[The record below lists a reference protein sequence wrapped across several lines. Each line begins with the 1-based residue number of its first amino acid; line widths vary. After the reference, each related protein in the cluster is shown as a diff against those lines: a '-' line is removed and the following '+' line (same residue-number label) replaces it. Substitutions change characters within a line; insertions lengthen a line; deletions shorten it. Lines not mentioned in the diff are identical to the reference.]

1 VSALH
6 GALFV
11 AHGIGGIKDL
21 PVPTYLFYWG
31 AAIVLVVSFVALG
44 VLWPRPLLGPRA
56 NGRVVSSGLSRAV
69 LSTALRIALG
79 SMSVVV
85 FLVIVVSAL
94 FGETE
99 DVNYNFAPTFVYVV
113 FWLGLPL
120 LSAVL
125 GDVWRVLSP
134 WRAIADAYVWLWERG
149 GGQALPL
156 GVYPER
162 LGRWPGAVAYFAFTA
177 LELASTDP
185 SNPRQLAIAV
195 LVYTSWALFGMA
207 IFGRDTWTRTGEGFA
222 VAFSYLAR
230 LSPFVVRAGRLRM
243 RIPLTGLIGDERR
256 PGALAFVA
264 VMLGSVGFDGFSR
277 TTTWQNV
284 LADVQ
289 IPYALSNP
297 TLADRLTVAVNLG
310 GLVVAV
316 LFVAGAYRGA
326 CALARYGTRSPR
338 SLAPE
343 FVLSLVPIAFVY
355 AVAHYFSLAV
365 LQSQFVPRL
374 LSDPLG
380 RGWDLFGTR
389 GVTPNLTILSPNL
402 VWYVQAGALV
412 AGHVAGL
419 AVAHERAVTIF
430 RDRET
435 ALASQLPLLGLM
447 VLYTVGGLWILSRG

>member
-1 VSALH
+1 VSAFQ

-31 AAIVLVVSFVALG
+31 AAIVLVASFVALG

-56 NGRVVSSGLSRAV
+56 EGRALSTRLSRAV
-69 LSTALRIALG
+69 LSTVLRVVLG
-79 SMSVVV
+79 SISVAVLV
-85 FLVIVVSAL
+85 VIVASAL
-94 FGETE
+94 FGETD
-99 DVNYNFAPTFVYVV
+99 DVNLNFAPTFVYVV
-113 FWLGLPL
+113 FWLGMPL
-120 LSAVL
+120 LSAL
-125 GDVWRVLSP
+125 FGDVWRVLSP
-134 WRAIADAYVWLWERG
+134 WRALADAYVWLRERG
-149 GGQALPL
+149 GGRATPL
-156 GVYPER
+156 GIYPER
-162 LGRWPGAVAYFAFTA
+162 IGRWPGALAYFAFTA
-177 LELASTDP
+177 LELAYTDP

-195 LVYTSWALFGMA
+195 LLYTYWALFGMA
-207 IFGRDTWTRTGEGFA
+207 LFGRDTWTRTGEGFA

-230 LSPFVVRAGRLRM
+230 LSAFAVRRRRLHI
-243 RIPLTGLIGDERR
+243 RIPLVGLTGDDRR
-256 PGALAFVA
+256 PGAIVFIA

-289 IPYALSNP
+289 LPYALTDP
-297 TLADRLTVAVNLG
+297 GLADLLTVLVNLG
-310 GLVVAV
+310 GLAVAV
-316 LFVAGAYRGA
+316 LVVAGAYRGA
-326 CALARYGTRSPR
+326 CALARYGTRSER
-338 SLAPE
+338 SLASE

-389 GVTPNLTILSPNL
+389 DVVPDLTILSPNV

>member
-1 VSALH
+1 VSTIGA
-6 GALFV
+6 ALFV

-31 AAIVLVVSFVALG
+31 AAIVLVLSFVALG

-56 NGRVVSSGLSRAV
+56 GGRIAPARLSRVVMSKV
-69 LSTALRIALG
+69 LRIVVGAI
-79 SMSVVV
+79 SVGLLLV
-85 FLVIVVSAL
+85 VIVSGL

-99 DVNYNFAPTFVYVV
+99 DVNLNFAPTFVYIV

-120 LSAVL
+120 ASAVL
-125 GDVWRVLSP
+125 GDVWTVLSP
-134 WRAIADAYVWLWERG
+134 WRAIADAFVWLRERG
-149 GGQALPL
+149 GRAAPL
-156 GVYPER
+156 GTYPER
-162 LGRWPGAVAYFAFTA
+162 LGRWPGVLAYFAFTV
-177 LELASTDP
+177 LELANTDP
-185 SNPRQLAIAV
+185 ANPRHLAIAV
-195 LVYTSWALFGMA
+195 LVYTYWALFGMA
-207 IFGRDTWTRTGEGFA
+207 AFGRDTWTRSGEGFA

-230 LSPFVVRAGRLRM
+230 IAPFAVDSGRLRL
-243 RIPLTGLIGDERR
+243 RIPLAGLSGDDRR

-284 LADVQ
+284 LTDVQ
-289 IPYALSNP
+289 LPHVVTNP
-297 TLADRLTVAVNLG
+297 ALADRLTFAVNLG

-316 LFVAGAYRGA
+316 LVVAGAYRGA
-326 CALARYGTRSPR
+326 CALSRYGTRSER
-338 SLAPE
+338 SLAPD

-389 GVTPNLTILSPNL
+389 DVLPNLTILSPNL
-402 VWYVQAGALV
+402 VWYVQAAALV
-412 AGHVAGL
+412 TGHVAGL
-419 AVAHERAVTIF
+419 AVAHERAVTVF
-430 RDRET
+430 RDRES
-435 ALASQLPLLGLM
+435 AIASQLPLLGLM
-447 VLYTVGGLWILSRG
+447 VLYTVGGLWILSRS